1 MSVEWAEG
9 DETKGKEV
17 RRSDQLLTSHAYTHL
32 GHAQVHI
39 GELLAVNPNVC
50 LKPSSPRISQT
61 PSHNRQQ
68 QQPTNRRKTVN
79 SPAAQQVLMPLRV
92 GIAYHTGDA
101 PPTHLDNRVYQYQ
114 WTAHKP
120 YALSLSKLR

>member
-79 SPAAQQVLMPLRV
+79 SPAAPTSVMPPHNTITVCSTHPPLLSRQGIPVTPRYHCLNKQVLAEY
-92 GIAYHTGDA
+92 I
-101 PPTHLDNRVYQYQ
+101 
-114 WTAHKP
+114 K
-120 YALSLSKLR
+120 K